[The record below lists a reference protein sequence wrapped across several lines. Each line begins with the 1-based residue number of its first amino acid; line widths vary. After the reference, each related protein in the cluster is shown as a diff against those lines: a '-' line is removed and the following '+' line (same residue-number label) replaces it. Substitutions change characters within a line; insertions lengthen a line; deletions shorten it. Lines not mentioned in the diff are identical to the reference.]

1 MSELPLV
8 TILTPTWNRAAC
20 LPALKRSLEVQGC
33 RDFEWLIIDDGSS
46 DETPQLLASWSGAT
60 EFPCRFVRTVNGG
73 KHRAINRA
81 MPEVHGEAVF
91 IVDSD
96 DELPPEAM
104 ARIAELWPK
113 VRADAGLVGLV
124 GYRAHRGGL
133 RIGAAFPASLD
144 RADSIALHW
153 RYGCRGDKAE
163 VFKRHAL
170 LDNPFPEFDRENFLT
185 ESVVWNRIA
194 GKGQLLLEPSTLYL
208 CDYLDDGLSARSLEL
223 RVKNPRGAQ
232 LYYRELMGSRIPPVP
247 RLRAIAN
254 FMRISL
260 LAAIGRFRECCIAG
274 FRFGGDRR

>member
-1 MSELPLV
+1 MLPLV

-20 LPALKRSLEVQGC
+20 LPALRRSLEAQSS
-33 RDFEWLIIDDGSS
+33 RDFEWLVIDDGSS
-46 DETPQLLASWSGAT
+46 DGTPQLLASWSGT
-60 EFPCRFVRTVNGG
+60 TGFPCRFVRTENGG

-81 MPEVHGEAVF
+81 MPEVRGEAVF

-96 DELPPEAM
+96 DELPPGAM
-104 ARIAELWPK
+104 ARIAGLWPQ

-124 GYRAHRGGL
+124 GYRAHRNGL
-133 RIGAAFPASLD
+133 RIGSAFPPSLD
-144 RADSIALHW
+144 RADSLALAW

-163 VFKRHAL
+163 VFKRRVL
-170 LDNPFPEFDRENFLT
+170 LDNPFPEFDGENFLT

-194 GKGQLLLEPSTLYL
+194 AKGQLLLEPSTLYL
-208 CDYLDDGLSARSLEL
+208 CDYLDEGLSSRSLEL

-260 LAAIGRFRECCIAG
+260 LAAIGRLREWRIAG
-274 FRFGGDRR
+274 LWLGGDRR